1 MLTKT
6 QLEEFYEKGCVALR
20 GAMPRKTALDY
31 AKDVWVRL
39 GYDPDDRSTW
49 AKSRIHMP
57 YLSGKPVG
65 ELAPGVLE
73 AMHQLCGGAE
83 RIAGTPHWGDGF
95 IVNLG
100 ADDHAE
106 HWQPAGPKLPGWHK
120 DGDFFRHFL
129 DSPEQGLLVI
139 VLWSD
144 VVHKGGPTYL
154 ANDSIQPIA
163 EFLAARPEGVMP
175 GGFDFAALIQQCSQF
190 EEATGEAG
198 DVFLMHPYQ
207 LHASSLNPL
216 RLPRII
222 TNPPLHLNAPMNFN
236 RPDRNYSPIERSVL
250 LGLGVE
256 KLDFAPTKPRER
268 IVPERVKNQQ
278 AEIDAQKIR
287 LNASDINSD

>member
-1 MLTKT
+1 MLTKK
-6 QLEEFYEKGCVALR
+6 QLDEFYEKGCVALR

-39 GYDPDDRSTW
+39 GYDPDDKSTW
-49 AKSRIHMP
+49 EKSRIHMP
-57 YLSGKPVG
+57 YLSGVPVG
-65 ELAPGVLE
+65 ELAPGVLS
-73 AMHQLCGGAE
+73 AMHQLCGGPE
-83 RIAGTPHWGDGF
+83 RIEGTPHWGDGF

-100 ADDHAE
+100 ADDHE
-106 HWQPAGPKLPGWHK
+106 TNWQPAGPNLPGWHK

-144 VVHKGGPTYL
+144 VVHRGGPTYL
-154 ANDSIQPIA
+154 ANDSIKPIA
-163 EFLAARPEGVMP
+163 EFLAKRPEGVLP
-175 GGFDFAALIQQCSQF
+175 NAFDFEALIGQCGRF

-216 RLPRII
+216 RLPRVI
-222 TNPPLHLNAPMNFN
+222 TNPPIHLSAPMNFN
-236 RPDRNYSPIERSVL
+236 RPDGAYSPIERSVL
-250 LGLGVE
+250 LALGVE
-256 KLDFAPTKPRER
+256 KLDFAPTQPRER

-278 AEIDAQKIR
+278 AEIDAQKAR
-287 LNASDINSD
+287 LKIS